1 MRRVIGAAYNAA
13 EYGAG
18 FDQLS
23 SISFLRF
30 VHGDK
35 RGKCAQVGSANRIAG
50 GDGFNVVDG
59 NDRIATGLAE
69 RLPMPVQLGHKQAED
84 LCGDGPVA
92 PPRTQTFVDGP
103 VASSAAVSSEADA
116 GLAASRAW
124 RLRASFSSFSFFF
137 AISRCRF
144 SNE

>member
-50 GDGFNVVDG
+50 GDGFHVVDG
-59 NDRIATGLAE
+59 NDRITTGLAE
-69 RLPMPVQLGHKQAED
+69 RLPTPVQLGHKPSRGS
-84 LCGDGPVA
+84 L
-92 PPRTQTFVDGP
+92 RRW
-103 VASSAAVSSEADA
+103 
-116 GLAASRAW
+116 ASRAASDSNVRRRPRSVIRRRVIRGRR
-124 RLRASFSSFSFFF
+124 RLGSLARLALAGVFFVF
-137 AISRCRF
+137 LFLLRDLALPLF
-144 SNE
+144 E